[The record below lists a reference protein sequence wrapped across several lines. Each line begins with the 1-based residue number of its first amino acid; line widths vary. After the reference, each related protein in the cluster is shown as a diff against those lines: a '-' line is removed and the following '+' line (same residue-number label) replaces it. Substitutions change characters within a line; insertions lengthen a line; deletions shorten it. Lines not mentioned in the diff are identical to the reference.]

1 MAIKN
6 ASDLLVYKKTTPA
19 QPQITRIKVK
29 SSTPLK
35 DFTSGDEIKINNITD
50 AAGDITDGRI
60 DQFTANTGTHIV
72 GSIRDQ
78 LISAANFDYTADS
91 IGTDGV
97 WKYVD
102 LTNGADGPVPT
113 LEIEEVTAEFK
124 KGAIVIDVLQSGQSL
139 VYQPIAYSTSASI
152 SMSTDLRDI
161 TTKDSQ
167 GWQENAKGL
176 GSFEMSTD
184 ALWDVNNA
192 VGVESAIND
201 LTEGDSVDVK
211 FSDRVRNLVTTEEVY
226 GSTEWATT
234 NITLTKHLEDPFGQF
249 TAAKVKV
256 SSAGD
261 YRTIYYKTPI
271 QFVEG
276 KKIAISA
283 YLKGISNNTS
293 AVFKTGKYPSSG
305 SGVNLTPISYGIT
318 GYQATVSKSAEFIHI
333 DNLSTSEWTRVYV
346 TYDTISGT
354 DLDNIITSLY
364 PSDNTT
370 GQTTSDE
377 IITASWQIETGTSA
391 SDYQNPTEVDCY
403 QGKAFV
409 NSVSIDAGVEE
420 NATYSAS
427 FTGTSEL
434 FVNGLGHELLG
445 DPYFDGTITS
455 AASGGGGTNY
465 FIDPYWRMFN
475 SNTTALSTITSGL
488 AKVKWSNSSS
498 TALQTYANSAV
509 LDVME
514 VGKTYEL
521 NYNVS
526 ALTNAS
532 TAIDLT
538 LSSST
543 NREVPLSVG
552 SHKIR
557 FTIPTGGVTYLELIR
572 KGTSGDVTFDFM
584 SLKEVFS

>member
-6 ASDLLVYKKTTPA
+6 ASDLLVYKKTSPA

-29 SSTPLK
+29 SSAPLK

-50 AAGDITDGRI
+50 GSGDIWDDYERSIQTNSGQGVLTEI
-60 DQFTANTGTHIV
+60 STALV
-72 GSIRDQ
+72 SFFQ
-78 LISAANFDYTADS
+78 YTAT
-91 IGTDGV
+91 GQTVDGSFR
-97 WKYVD
+97 YID
-102 LTNGADGPVPT
+102 FTNGANGPVPT
-113 LEIEEVTAEFK
+113 LEVLSGTAEFK
-124 KGAIVIDVLQSGQSL
+124 NGAIVIDVIQSGQSL

-192 VGVESAIND
+192 VGVESAVND
-201 LTEGDSVDVK
+201 LVSGDSVDIK
-211 FSDRVRNLVTTEEVY
+211 FSDRVRNLVATEEVY
-226 GSTEWATT
+226 GDGWSPAGVLDE
-234 NITLTKHLEDPFGQF
+234 TKHLEDPFNQF
-249 TAAKVKV
+249 TAAKFKINTNTSFGAV
-256 SSAGD
+256 
-261 YRTIYYKTPI
+261 YYSVPI
-271 QFVEG
+271 SLVEG
-276 KKIAISA
+276 QNVTWSF
-283 YLKGISNNTS
+283 YLKGTSNCQACN
-293 AVFKTGKYPSSG
+293 FRFYENLGSG
-305 SGVNLTPISYGIT
+305 SESAIPFTSYSTLEGQGSITAVSSTDLKIT
-318 GYQATVSKSAEFIHI
+318 G
-333 DNLSTSEWTRVYV
+333 LSTSAWTRVKV
-346 TYDTISGT
+346 TSEVISGT
-354 DLDNIITSLY
+354 DFRSLLPILY
-364 PSDNTT
+364 PGASI
-370 GQTTSDE
+370 GSQTTSDE
-377 IITASWQIETGTSA
+377 IITASWQVETGTSA

-409 NSVSIDAGVEE
+409 NSVSIDAGVED

-427 FTGTSEL
+427 FTGTSEF

-445 DPYFDGTITS
+445 DNYFDGAITT

-465 FIDPYWRMFN
+465 FIDPYLRMFN

-488 AKVKWSNSSS
+488 ARVKWSNSSS

-514 VGKTYEL
+514 AGKTYEL

-526 ALTNAS
+526 ALTNS
-532 TAIDLT
+532 SSAIDLT

-572 KGTSGDVTFDFM
+572 KGTSGDVTFDFI
-584 SLKEVFS
+584 SLKEVFC